1 MGFRSMNIV
10 DIYLNNTMV
19 HFAIFKRDSRIERL
33 DLYFLRMM
41 ILKALNVHSS

>member
-10 DIYLNNTMV
+10 DIYLN
-19 HFAIFKRDSRIERL
+19 KRDSSIERL

-41 ILKALNVHSS
+41 NLKALNVHSS